1 MTIYDIAREAGVSAS
16 TVSRVINKKKG
27 VNSEKRILIEGL
39 LKKYNFEPDAS
50 ARGLVQQS
58 TKIIG
63 ILMSD
68 IRTSHHAEGAYY
80 IEQEL
85 KKHGYTCIIINSGFS
100 DETREESIRT
110 LFSRRVEAVMLIGS
124 TFQTENMKKAIQ
136 KYFNN
141 LPVIIENGFIDL
153 PNVYC
158 VLADEQNGIA
168 DCVRLLHAKGKK
180 HTAFINLADTT
191 PSSSLKALGYETAAK
206 TLYPNQIPCISRIN
220 AGSDEWQSGYD
231 ATLKLMEKYP
241 ETDGIIYATDLLA
254 NAGVLALQRAGY
266 RIPEHISVIGVDN
279 SIYARISSPPLTSLD
294 NQLELLSI
302 TCSHVLVKV
311 LNGEKTANKIMLLSN
326 IVERKST

>member
-153 PNVYC
+153 PHEYC
-158 VLADEQNGIA
+158 VLAD
-168 DCVRLLHAKGKK
+168 
-180 HTAFINLADTT
+180 
-191 PSSSLKALGYETAAK
+191 
-206 TLYPNQIPCISRIN
+206 
-220 AGSDEWQSGYD
+220 
-231 ATLKLMEKYP
+231 
-241 ETDGIIYATDLLA
+241 
-254 NAGVLALQRAGY
+254 
-266 RIPEHISVIGVDN
+266 
-279 SIYARISSPPLTSLD
+279 
-294 NQLELLSI
+294 
-302 TCSHVLVKV
+302 
-311 LNGEKTANKIMLLSN
+311 
-326 IVERKST
+326 